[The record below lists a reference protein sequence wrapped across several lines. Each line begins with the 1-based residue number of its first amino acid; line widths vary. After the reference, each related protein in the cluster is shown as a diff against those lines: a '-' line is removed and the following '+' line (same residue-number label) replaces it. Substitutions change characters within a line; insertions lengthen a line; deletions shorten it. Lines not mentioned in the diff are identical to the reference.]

1 MQGPNEEKDPLDAL
15 RAELGRLRQKRTET
29 TDSDIASVLDLRIG
43 QIEAE
48 LPAPAK
54 SEEAAPPVE
63 ETPEEEEAPPP
74 PPTPEEAMEAEG
86 FVRQARV
93 EKMRNNRQAATDF
106 LKKAA
111 AVAPGSPAVLEALGD
126 DLAERKK
133 MIEARDTY
141 KRAVALDKK
150 NVGLERKY
158 GEAVLAVD
166 MAGSLD
172 DQMRLHLSDSAFL
185 TSQDKVASLP
195 VAIMCSAVFPGL
207 GHLILGQTAR
217 GAWIMGA
224 WVLFGTWLLSM
235 FGDVA
240 KLLAFGMGGGR
251 EQPNLVVLLPILAM
265 AVIYVA
271 TIASFKTVGRDSTRK
286 PTERPKPPVDLPFE

>member
-15 RAELGRLRQKRTET
+15 RAELGRLRQKRQET
-29 TDSDIASVLDLRIG
+29 TDPDIASVLDLRIG

-48 LPAPAK
+48 LPKSDEAPQEAP
-54 SEEAAPPVE
+54 SEKE
-63 ETPEEEEAPPP
+63 EEVVEEAPPP
-74 PPTPEEAMEAEG
+74 PPTPEEALEAENY
-86 FVRQARV
+86 VRQARV

-133 MIEARDTY
+133 MLEAKEIY
-141 KRAVALDKK
+141 AKAVALDKK

-158 GEAVLAVD
+158 GQAVLAVEA
-166 MAGSLD
+166 AGSLE
-172 DQMRLHLSDSAFL
+172 DQMRMNLSDSAFL
-185 TSQDKVASLP
+185 TSADKVASLP
-195 VAIMCSAVFPGL
+195 IAIICSTVFPGL
-207 GHLILGQTAR
+207 GHLILGQTAK

-240 KLLAFGMGGGR
+240 KLFAFGMGGGR
-251 EQPNLVVLLPILAM
+251 EQPNLVVLLPILIM

-271 TIASFKTVGRDSTRK
+271 TLASFKTVGRETTRK
-286 PTERPKPPVDLPFE
+286 PPERPKPPVDLPFE